1 MTLFALLAAL
11 TTAQAT
17 ASAPPVVWE
26 TPPRIEMPAKALE
39 TGVKSGVVVLRCDF
53 TANGIPTN
61 CLIVSETPVG
71 QGFGR
76 EALRGGRTGRAQSGQ
91 AGMREITLTFETR

>member
-53 TANGIPTN
+53 TANGIPTVQT
-61 CLIVSETPVG
+61 I
-71 QGFGR
+71 
-76 EALRGGRTGRAQSGQ
+76 LRAASATAKAPPWRGSR
-91 AGMREITLTFETR
+91 